1 MEWDLKPNPWEWEN
15 IAMVT
20 TMVSATSSPP
30 ALKNS
35 DFSIGLPSGSST
47 PPSGVSSVSSGIPGL
62 AASRGNNT
70 SHNELSSL
78 VKSEPDEPIAS
89 RTSENNASEQ
99 QRRLFLGLGGVQAGD
114 LDNGGV
120 SENGGGKE
128 TMLLDGSGSSTP
140 SAKGGD
146 AFIGLKLGRQTYFE
160 DSAAAAAA
168 VIVGQKVATTA
179 APVFSPPGKRQRAMS
194 PGMQTPRCQ
203 VEGCKTDLTPA
214 KDYHRRHKVC
224 EMHSKASRCIA
235 GGQEQRF
242 CQQCSRFHVLT
253 EFDEGKRSCRRR
265 LAGHNERRRKP
276 HTQSHTAL
284 SIKASSPLHSDTD
297 RLLMLLQSPKGQMA
311 ASSPCTTEM
320 AIGSCQFMEGA
331 LSSLGQGLSLSSSSG
346 GVLGSLEQTR
356 MAAGSQG
363 LSSISARDSGRALS
377 LLSSQSRVSRP
388 PLHLPAQDLPQV
400 NTTLEQ
406 FVAGTQVQTLQNGSN
421 GGGQSQSLPSSN
433 GYSEYSPMR
442 HFEASMFSSQQML

>member
-15 IAMVT
+15 IAMVY
-20 TMVSATSSPP
+20 PP
-30 ALKNS
+30 
-35 DFSIGLPSGSST
+35 
-47 PPSGVSSVSSGIPGL
+47 
-62 AASRGNNT
+62 
-70 SHNELSSL
+70 
-78 VKSEPDEPIAS
+78 
-89 RTSENNASEQ
+89 
-99 QRRLFLGLGGVQAGD
+99 
-114 LDNGGV
+114 NG
-120 SENGGGKE
+120 
-128 TMLLDGSGSSTP
+128 DGSGSSTP

-168 VIVGQKVATTA
+168 IIVGQKVATTA

-276 HTQSHTAL
+276 HPQSHTSL
-284 SIKASSPLHSDTD
+284 SIKASSPLHT
-297 RLLMLLQSPKGQMA
+297 
-311 ASSPCTTEM
+311 
-320 AIGSCQFMEGA
+320 
-331 LSSLGQGLSLSSSSG
+331 
-346 GVLGSLEQTR
+346 
-356 MAAGSQG
+356 GSQG

-406 FVAGTQVQTLQNGSN
+406 FVAGNSEGNNHSTSFSPQLQLLPTGRTTTPQQQQRYAGVEKLLSCAHTSSGNRSMDKNVENSGDRHCNNSSDNFISALDGYDRSHSMLTLFQTGQQFGGFSSGTAANTRPTIDLMQTPTAQVQTLQNGSN

>member
-1 MEWDLKPNPWEWEN
+1 
-15 IAMVT
+15 
-20 TMVSATSSPP
+20 
-30 ALKNS
+30 
-35 DFSIGLPSGSST
+35 
-47 PPSGVSSVSSGIPGL
+47 
-62 AASRGNNT
+62 
-70 SHNELSSL
+70 
-78 VKSEPDEPIAS
+78 
-89 RTSENNASEQ
+89 
-99 QRRLFLGLGGVQAGD
+99 
-114 LDNGGV
+114 
-120 SENGGGKE
+120 
-128 TMLLDGSGSSTP
+128 
-140 SAKGGD
+140 
-146 AFIGLKLGRQTYFE
+146 
-160 DSAAAAAA
+160 
-168 VIVGQKVATTA
+168 
-179 APVFSPPGKRQRAMS
+179 
-194 PGMQTPRCQ
+194 
-203 VEGCKTDLTPA
+203 
-214 KDYHRRHKVC
+214 
-224 EMHSKASRCIA
+224 
-235 GGQEQRF
+235 
-242 CQQCSRFHVLT
+242 VLT

-276 HTQSHTAL
+276 HPQSHTSL
-284 SIKASSPLHSDTD
+284 SIKASSPLHSDSNTHPSGFTAKDNKRSIFLQHPRRPASPSASLGDDEYASPFASSLKLSPWPRVGQQDDNRLACQLQASGVDRQSILSTLLCPTAD

-346 GVLGSLEQTR
+346 GVLGGLEQTR

-406 FVAGTQVQTLQNGSN
+406 FVAGNSEGNNHSTSFSPQLQLLPTGRTTTPQQQQRYAGVEKLLSCAHTSSGNRSMDKNVENSGDRHCNNSSDNFISALDGYDRSHSMLTLFQTGQQFGGFSSGTAANTRPTIDLMQTPTAQVQTLQNGSN